1 MARTDSLASHRMAQ
15 RRDRGAC
22 GRCAAGGAGVAK
34 RRREVGD
41 ASTTVA
47 AVGGHLDYPADLR
60 AILGTMLDDPQLS
73 ELCDVVI
80 VVDGVRF
87 PAHRAVLAAASRV
100 FKAMFTNC
108 MRERDAREI
117 ELSALDHRSWR
128 MALQY
133 IYTAQVDIA
142 DEDSALLL
150 LSSARMYQLETLES
164 FVEKFLVSRL
174 KVANCFELLGHAEHY
189 DLDEL
194 KRESKTTMEDRFEA
208 VSMSPAFLD
217 CPFELVDE
225 LLASTDLVVRS
236 EMQVFNAVARWVT
249 ATPLERNEADGI
261 HDGDDCGGG
270 ENGRCCD
277 NDSGKV
283 AVPLPDSQ
291 DNTGARGIH
300 AEKLLRHVDLGKLN
314 EAQLKAVGRHALS
327 RQCARFR
334 DQALERLLYWS
345 TDAVGDGLLASGWH
359 LKARKRCA
367 RVFTFA
373 CQQRGMTVSSSA
385 DDEEVV
391 RTPWASDD
399 SGRIIWRL
407 KMYPR
412 GYNKAKGQYLSMYVQ
427 ARSAFKSETLGL
439 SARFDIFLI
448 NRKDAAATISFS
460 SQHRF
465 TKQSDHWG
473 FHRFLSLGQMLDAN
487 AGFIDIES
495 DSLLVGANI
504 YY

>member
-1 MARTDSLASHRMAQ
+1 MAQ
-15 RRDRGAC
+15 RRERGAC
-22 GRCAAGGAGVAK
+22 GRCAGSGAGVAK
-34 RRREVGD
+34 RRREVGERADSSGIGSAD
-41 ASTTVA
+41 ATTSCA
-47 AVGGHLDYPADLR
+47 NANAASCTALMAGGGARACAVGGHLDYPADLR

-100 FKAMFTNC
+100 FKAMFTNS
-108 MRERDAREI
+108 MREREAREI
-117 ELSALDHRSWR
+117 ELAALDHRSWR

-142 DEDSALLL
+142 DEDAALLL

-174 KVANCFELLGHAEHY
+174 SVANCFDLLAHADHYELAE
-189 DLDEL
+189 LR
-194 KRESKTTMEDRFEA
+194 REAKNTMEDRFEA
-208 VSMSPAFLD
+208 VAMSPAFLASSID
-217 CPFELVDE
+217 LVDD
-225 LLASTDLVVRS
+225 LLKSSNLVVRS
-236 EMQVFNAVARWVT
+236 EMQVFDAVARWVVAPVHRT
-249 ATPLERNEADGI
+249 
-261 HDGDDCGGG
+261 
-270 ENGRCCD
+270 D
-277 NDSGKV
+277 NDNASDVDSAAKAAAASGS
-283 AVPLPDSQ
+283 AVRAPHSE
-291 DNTGARGIH
+291 R
-300 AEKLLRHVDLGKLN
+300 LLGHVDLAKLN
-314 EAQLKAVGRHALS
+314 ESQLKAVARHPLT
-327 RQCARFR
+327 RQCLQFR
-334 DQALERLLYWS
+334 EQAVERLLHIS
-345 TDAVGDGLLASGWH
+345 ADAVGDGLLSAGWH

-373 CQQRGMTVSSSA
+373 FQQRGMTVSSTA

-391 RTPWASDD
+391 RTPWAPDD

-412 GYNKAKGQYLSMYVQ
+412 GYNKAKGHYLSMYVQ
-427 ARSAFKSETLGL
+427 ARSAFKSDKLDL
-439 SARFDIFLI
+439 SAPFDIFLT

-465 TKQSDHWG
+465 TEQSDHWG
-473 FHRFLSLGQMLDAN
+473 FHRFLPLTQMLDAN
-487 AGFIDIES
+487 AGFIDVES